1 MIEIKSDKII
11 TPNGLRSGC
20 LYIDNGLIDGFFE
33 KQRADIACEER
44 YDFSGK
50 YVSPGFIDLHTHGA
64 GGYPFINCTED
75 DVINACNFHLKHG
88 TTSIMPTVTAGAFET
103 MREAAKKIAAVK
115 RGNKAK
121 SNIIGAHLEGPYL
134 SAKQC
139 GAQCPKFI
147 TKPKKAAYKS
157 IIEEFGDAIAR
168 WTYAPENDEK
178 GEFCKYLTEHGITAS
193 AGHTDAKYEDMKTA
207 IENGCNLVT
216 HLYSCTSTITRDH
229 GFRSLGVIESTFLR
243 DELYAEIIADEKHL
257 PPELIKMIV
266 KIKGEDKTLLCTD
279 SLAIA
284 GTDIKEG
291 VMSGTEFIV
300 EDGVCKLKD
309 RSAFA
314 GSIATADRLVRVMTK
329 ECGYDI
335 VTAVKMITETPAKI
349 AKINA
354 GSIEKGKRADIIVF
368 DDDINVEATFVVGQK
383 IDSIQIQEIKK

>member
-33 KQRADIACEER
+33 KQRTDIACEER
-44 YDFSGK
+44 YDFTGK

-64 GGYPFINCTED
+64 GGYPFINCTEE

-103 MREAAKKIAAVK
+103 MRDAAKKIAAVK
-115 RGNKAK
+115 RGNKTK

-139 GAQCPKFI
+139 GAQCPQFI
-147 TKPKKAAYKS
+147 TKPQKA
-157 IIEEFGDAIAR
+157 
-168 WTYAPENDEK
+168 ENDEN
-178 GEFCKYLTEHGITAS
+178 GEFCKYLTEHGIIAS

-216 HLYSCTSTITRDH
+216 HLYSCTSTVTRDH

-243 DELYAEIIADEKHL
+243 DELYAEIIADGKHL

-266 KIKGEDKTLLCTD
+266 KIKGADKTLLCTD

-329 ECGYDI
+329 ECGYDV

-354 GSIEKGKRADIIVF
+354 GSIEKGKRADIVVF
-368 DDDINVEATFVVGQK
+368 DDEINVESVFVNGLNVFNFAK
-383 IDSIQIQEIKK
+383 

>member
-1 MIEIKSDKII
+1 MIEIKSDNII
-11 TPNGLRSGC
+11 TPNGLRSGY

-33 KQRADIACEER
+33 RQRNYVACEER
-44 YDFSGK
+44 YDFTGK

-88 TTSIMPTVTAGAFET
+88 TTSIMPTVTAGAFDT
-103 MREAAKKIAAVK
+103 MREAVKEIASAK
-115 RGNKAK
+115 RGNKTK
-121 SNIIGAHLEGPYL
+121 NNIIGAHLEGPYL

-147 TKPKKAAYKS
+147 TKPQKAAYKS

-178 GEFCKYLTEHGITAS
+178 GEFCKYLTERGIIAS

-207 IENGCNLVT
+207 IEKGCNLVT
-216 HLYSCTSTITRDH
+216 HLYSCTSTVTRDH

-243 DELYAEIIADEKHL
+243 DELYAEIIADGKHL

-266 KIKGEDKTLLCTD
+266 KIKGADKTLLCTD

-284 GTDIKEG
+284 GTDIKES

-314 GSIATADRLVRVMTK
+314 GSIATANRLVRVMTK
-329 ECGYDI
+329 ECGYDV
-335 VTAVKMITETPAKI
+335 VTAVKMITETPSKI
-349 AKINA
+349 TKLNA
-354 GSIEKGKRADIIVF
+354 GKLEKGYRADIVVF
-368 DDDINVEATFVVGQK
+368 DDEINVESVFVNGLNVFNFAK
-383 IDSIQIQEIKK
+383 

>member
-1 MIEIKSDKII
+1 MIEIKSNKII
-11 TPNGLRSGC
+11 TTNGLRSGY

-33 KQRADIACEER
+33 KQRTDIACEKR
-44 YDFSGK
+44 YDFTGK

-64 GGYPFINCTED
+64 GGYPFINGPEE
-75 DVINACNFHLKHG
+75 DVINACDFQVKHG

-103 MREAAKKIAAVK
+103 MREAVAKIAAVK
-115 RGNKAK
+115 KGSKVK
-121 SNIIGAHLEGPYL
+121 SNIIGTHLEGPYL

-147 TKPKKAAYKS
+147 TKPQKADYRS
-157 IIEEFGDAIAR
+157 IIEEFGECIAR
-168 WTYAPENDEK
+168 WTYAPENDEN
-178 GEFCKYLTEHGITAS
+178 GEFCKYLTEHGIIAS
-193 AGHTDAKYEDMKTA
+193 AGHTDAKYEDIKIA

-216 HLYSCTSTITRDH
+216 HLYSCTSTVTRDH
-229 GFRSLGVIESTFLR
+229 GFRSLGIIESTFLR
-243 DELYAEIIADEKHL
+243 DELCAEIIADGKHL
-257 PPELIKMIV
+257 PSELIKMIV
-266 KIKGEDKTLLCTD
+266 KIKGADKTLLCTD

-349 AKINA
+349 AKNNA
-354 GSIEKGKRADIIVF
+354 GKLEKGCRADIVVF
-368 DDDINVEATFVVGQK
+368 DDEINVESVFVNGLNVFNFAK
-383 IDSIQIQEIKK
+383 

>member
-1 MIEIKSDKII
+1 MIEIKSDKTI
-11 TPNGLRSGC
+11 TPNGLRSGY

-33 KQRADIACEER
+33 KRRADIACEER
-44 YDFSGK
+44 YDFTGK

-64 GGYPFINCTED
+64 GGYPFINCTEE
-75 DVINACNFHLKHG
+75 DVINACGFQVKHG

-103 MREAAKKIAAVK
+103 MWEAVAKIAAVK
-115 RGNKAK
+115 RGNKAN

-147 TKPKKAAYKS
+147 TKPQKAAYKS
-157 IIEEFGDAIAR
+157 IIEKFGDSIAR
-168 WTYAPENDEK
+168 WTYAPENDEN
-178 GEFCKYLTEHGITAS
+178 GEFCKYLTERGIIAS

-216 HLYSCTSTITRDH
+216 HLYSCTSTVTRDH

-243 DELYAEIIADEKHL
+243 DELYAEIIADGKHL

-266 KIKGEDKTLLCTD
+266 KIKGVDKTLLCTD

-335 VTAVKMITETPAKI
+335 LSAVKMITETPAKI

-354 GSIEKGKRADIIVF
+354 GKLEKGCSADIVVF
-368 DDDINVEATFVVGQK
+368 DEDINIKSVFVNGLNVFNFAK
-383 IDSIQIQEIKK
+383 

>member
-11 TPNGLRSGC
+11 TPNGLRSGYV
-20 LYIDNGLIDGFFE
+20 YIDNGLIDGFFE
-33 KQRADIACEER
+33 KRRGNIACSDSF
-44 YDFSGK
+44 DFTGK

-64 GGYPFINCTED
+64 GGYPFINCTKE

-88 TTSIMPTVTAGAFET
+88 TTSIMPTVSAGAFET
-103 MREAAKKIAAVK
+103 MRAAVK
-115 RGNKAK
+115 EIASVKRDNKTK
-121 SNIIGAHLEGPYL
+121 NNVIGAHLEGPYL

-147 TKPKKAAYKS
+147 TKPKKSDYTS
-157 IIEEFGDAIAR
+157 IIGEFGDSIAR
-168 WTYAPENDEK
+168 WTYAPENDET
-178 GEFCKYLTEHGITAS
+178 GEFCRFLTSHGIIAS
-193 AGHTDAKYEDMKTA
+193 AGHTDAKYCDMRTA
-207 IENGCNLVT
+207 VENGCNLVT
-216 HLYSCTSTITRDH
+216 HLYSCTSTVTRDH

-243 DELYAEIIADEKHL
+243 DELCAEIIADGKHL
-257 PPELIKMIV
+257 PRELIKMIV
-266 KIKGEDKTLLCTD
+266 KIKGADKTLLCTD

-309 RSAFA
+309 RSEFA

-329 ECGYDI
+329 ECGFDI
-335 VTAVKMITETPAKI
+335 VTAVKMITETPAKL

-354 GSIEKGKRADIIVF
+354 GSIEKGKRGDLVVF
-368 DDDINVEATFVVGQK
+368 DDCVNVETTFVNG
-383 IDSIQIQEIKK
+383 KKFD

>member
-1 MIEIKSDKII
+1 MIEIKSNKII
-11 TPNGLRSGC
+11 IPNGLRSGY
-20 LYIDNGLIDGFFE
+20 LYIDNGIIDGFFE
-33 KQRADIACEER
+33 KQRTDIACAER
-44 YDFSGK
+44 YDFTGK

-64 GGYPFINCTED
+64 CGYPFINCTED

-103 MREAAKKIAAVK
+103 MRDAAKKIAAVK
-115 RGNKAK
+115 RGNKTK
-121 SNIIGAHLEGPYL
+121 SYIIGAHLEGPYL

-139 GAQCPKFI
+139 GTQCPEFI
-147 TKPKKAAYKS
+147 TKPQKAAYKS
-157 IIEEFGDAIAR
+157 IIEKFGDSIAR
-168 WTYAPENDEK
+168 WTYAPENDEN
-178 GEFCKYLTEHGITAS
+178 GEFCEYLTEHGIIAS

-216 HLYSCTSTITRDH
+216 HLYSCTSTVTRDY

-243 DELYAEIIADEKHL
+243 DELYAEIIADGKHL

-266 KIKGEDKTLLCTD
+266 KIKGVDKTLLCTD

-300 EDGVCKLKD
+300 EDGICKLKD

-335 VTAVKMITETPAKI
+335 LTAVKMITETPAKI

-354 GSIEKGKRADIIVF
+354 ENLKKV
-368 DDDINVEATFVVGQK
+368 VER
-383 IDSIQIQEIKK
+383 I

>member
-1 MIEIKSDKII
+1 MIEIKSNKII
-11 TPNGLRSGC
+11 TPNGLRSGY
-20 LYIDNGLIDGFFE
+20 LYIDNGIIDCFSE
-33 KQRADIACEER
+33 KKKCADE
-44 YDFSGK
+44 YFDFNGK

-64 GGYPFINCTED
+64 GGYPFINGTEE
-75 DVINACNFHLKHG
+75 DVINACDFQVKHG

-103 MREAAKKIAAVK
+103 MREAVKEIASVK

-121 SNIIGAHLEGPYL
+121 NNIIGAHLEGPYL

-147 TKPKKAAYKS
+147 TKPQKVAYKS
-157 IIEEFGDAIAR
+157 IIKEFGDAIAR

-178 GEFCKYLTEHGITAS
+178 GEFCKYLTEHGIIAS
-193 AGHTDAKYEDMKTA
+193 AGHTDAKYEDVKTA

-216 HLYSCTSTITRDH
+216 HLYSCTSTVTRDH

-243 DELYAEIIADEKHL
+243 DELYAEIIADGKHL

-266 KIKGEDKTLLCTD
+266 KIKGADKTLICTD

-335 VTAVKMITETPAKI
+335 VPAVKMITETPARI

-354 GSIEKGKRADIIVF
+354 GKLEKGCRADIVVF
-368 DDDINVEATFVVGQK
+368 DDKINVESVFVNGLNVFNFVK
-383 IDSIQIQEIKK
+383 

>member
-1 MIEIKSDKII
+1 MIEIKSNRII

-20 LYIDNGLIDGFFE
+20 VYIDNGLIDGFFE
-33 KQRADIACEER
+33 KQRADVTICER
-44 YDFSGK
+44 YDCTDR

-64 GGYPFINCTED
+64 GGHPFINCTEE
-75 DVINACNFHLKHG
+75 DVIKACDFHLKHG

-103 MREAAKKIAAVK
+103 MKAAVKEIASAK

-121 SNIIGAHLEGPYL
+121 NNVIGAHLEGPYL

-147 TKPKKAAYKS
+147 TSPQKEAYKS
-157 IIEEFGDAIAR
+157 IIEEYGDSIAR
-168 WTYAPENDEK
+168 WTYAPENDEN
-178 GEFCKYLTEHGITAS
+178 GEFCKYLTSHGIIAS
-193 AGHTDAKYEDMKTA
+193 AGHTDAKYEDMKIA
-207 IENGCNLVT
+207 IENGCDLVT
-216 HLYSCTSTITRDH
+216 HLYSCTSTVTRDH

-243 DELYAEIIADEKHL
+243 DELCAEIIADGKHL
-257 PPELIKMIV
+257 PPKLIKMIV
-266 KIKGEDKTLLCTD
+266 KIKGADKTLLCTD

-314 GSIATADRLVRVMTK
+314 GSIATADRLVKVMTR
-329 ECGYDI
+329 ECGYDMA
-335 VTAVKMITETPAKI
+335 TAVKMITETPAKI

-354 GSIEKGKRADIIVF
+354 GRIEKGKRADIVVF
-368 DDDINVEATFVVGQK
+368 DDDISVEMTLVNGQK
-383 IDSIQIQEIKK
+383 IG